1 VKMMLFFG
9 CGSLCESLEEQKGAA
24 GVRLVGLM
32 TMAPFTPDERAV
44 RASFRRLRRAFE
56 EIRRRFV
63 LPGFEEL
70 SMGMSGDYAIAVEE
84 GSTMVR
90 IGTAIYGDRL

>member
-1 VKMMLFFG
+1 MEAYAK
-9 CGSLCESLEEQKGAA
+9 SLEEQKGAA

>member
-1 VKMMLFFG
+1 MKMCFF
-9 CGSLCESLEEQKGAA
+9 SAVEAYAKALRNKRELPAF
-24 GVRLVGLM
+24 RLVGLM